1 MKTRD
6 RILKASLQLFN
17 EQGERNV
24 TTNHI
29 AAHLGIS
36 PGNLYYHFRNKADI
50 IYSLFVQYRGLVD
63 RYLKVPRN
71 RTLTLEDKM
80 FYLESVFDGLW
91 HYRFFHRDLE
101 YLLTMD
107 ERLRH
112 DYREFTF
119 HCLGEIRAVLEGL
132 QDAGILRP
140 HAEQEHEAMAL
151 NVWLVVT
158 NWMAFLKTASAD
170 GGSDGNTQREL
181 RQGIYQVLTL
191 EMPYLTEAYYE
202 RVVAIR
208 EQYRPDIA
216 VMEGGARAREPDLS
230 L

>member
-29 AAHLGIS
+29 ASHLGIS

-50 IYSLFVQYRGLVD
+50 IYSLFLQYRALVD
-63 RYLKVPRN
+63 RYLQVPRD
-71 RTLTLEDKM
+71 RTLTIEDKM
-80 FYLESVFDGLW
+80 VYLESVFDGLW

-112 DYREFTF
+112 DYRAFTYQ
-119 HCLGEIRAVLEGL
+119 CLGEIRAVLKGL
-132 QDAGILRP
+132 QAAGILRP
-140 HAEQEHEAMAL
+140 QPDQEYEAMAL

-158 NWMAFLKTASAD
+158 NWMAFLKTASPD
-170 GGSDGNTQREL
+170 GGSDGSNPREL
-181 RQGIYQVLTL
+181 RQGVYQVLTL

-202 RVVAIR
+202 RVAAIR
-208 EQYRPDIA
+208 EQYRPDIT
-216 VMEGGARAREPDLS
+216 VSGAPQAEPDLS
-230 L
+230 V

>member
-50 IYSLFVQYRGLVD
+50 IYTLFCQYQGLVD
-63 RYLKVPRN
+63 RYLKVPRD
-71 RTLTLEDKM
+71 RALTLEDKM

-107 ERLRH
+107 ERLRR
-112 DYREFTF
+112 DYRAFTY
-119 HCLGEIRAVLEGL
+119 HCLGEIQAVLKGL

-140 HAEQEHEAMAL
+140 HSRHEHEPMAL

-158 NWMAFLKTASAD
+158 NWMAFLKTASAEGAND
-170 GGSDGNTQREL
+170 GSSQRAL
-181 RQGIYQVLTL
+181 KQGIYQVLTL
-191 EMPYLTEAYYE
+191 EMPYLTDEYYD
-202 RVVAIR
+202 RVAAIR
-208 EQYRPDIA
+208 EQYRPDITI
-216 VMEGGARAREPDLS
+216 MENGGELAPDPS
-230 L
+230 G